1 MTPNQQLIVN
11 IVGIFVAAM
20 IGTLVGGYL
29 ASKKNE
35 KVSRHVAGWDRKVAY
50 SPKVKNEVLTPIYN
64 DLVRFRKELTSG
76 EKDGWQPWKDDAYWW
91 GSGLGVAVRDIDVG

>member
-29 ASKKNE
+29 D
-35 KVSRHVAGWDRKVAY
+35 VA
-50 SPKVKNEVLTPIYN
+50 PFPLTP
-64 DLVRFRKELTSG
+64 
-76 EKDGWQPWKDDAYWW
+76 
-91 GSGLGVAVRDIDVG
+91 